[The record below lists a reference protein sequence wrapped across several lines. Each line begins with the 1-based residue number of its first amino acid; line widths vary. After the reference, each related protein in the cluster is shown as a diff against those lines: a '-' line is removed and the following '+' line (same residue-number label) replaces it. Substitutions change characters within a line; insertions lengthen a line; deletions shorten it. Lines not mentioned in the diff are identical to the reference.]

1 MAQMLL
7 FHSELGLGDGVLGFA
22 DRMRQTGHTVH
33 TPDLFGGRTFASL
46 TEGMA
51 YREMLGMAELSAR
64 ASAAVDGLP
73 AEIVY
78 AGFSIGA
85 ARAQMLAQTRAG
97 ARGAL
102 LMHGCVPSAGFGTPW
117 PRGVPIVVHTT
128 VGDPDVDLAE
138 AQALVDEAD
147 DGELWTYPGSAHL
160 FADPASP
167 DYNPANAE
175 LMEVRILEWLDRR

>member
-1 MAQMLL
+1 MPVNQ
-7 FHSELGLGDGVLGFA
+7 
-22 DRMRQTGHTVH
+22 
-33 TPDLFGGRTFASL
+33 P
-46 TEGMA
+46 
-51 YREMLGMAELSAR
+51 
-64 ASAAVDGLP
+64 VDGLP
-73 AEIVY
+73 AEMVY

-102 LMHGCVPSAGFGTPW
+102 LMHGCVPSAVFGTPW
-117 PRGVPIVVHTT
+117 PRGVPFVVHTT
-128 VGDPDVDLAE
+128 VGDPDATASRAPDARGPLAE